1 MIDFIIREHLGDISS
16 VTALIISIIGFG
28 IIIYN
33 VIKTR
38 KLSLQV
44 RDDILR
50 ADTVL
55 DFSSAI
61 SFMEEIKL
69 LHRKEAWEIL
79 PERYSS
85 LRKTLISI
93 KESNPDIS
101 DEYKKRIQSTIS
113 ILSNIE
119 NEIEQINYSK
129 TAPPDVPRLN
139 QIISRQIDRLQ
150 PILIEIRNQIGR

>member
-1 MIDFIIREHLGDISS
+1 MIDYIIQKNLGDFASLIS
-16 VTALIISIIGFG
+16 LIISIIGFG
-28 IIIYN
+28 IITYN

-38 KLSLQV
+38 RLSVQV
-44 RDDILR
+44 REDILR
-50 ADTVL
+50 SDTVL

-69 LHRKEAWEIL
+69 LHRKQAWEIL

-101 DEYKKRIQSTIS
+101 DEYKRRIQSTIS

-119 NEIEQINYSK
+119 NEIEQINFNKSS
-129 TAPPDVPRLN
+129 PPDIPKLN
-139 QIISRQIDRLQ
+139 LTISRHIDRLQ